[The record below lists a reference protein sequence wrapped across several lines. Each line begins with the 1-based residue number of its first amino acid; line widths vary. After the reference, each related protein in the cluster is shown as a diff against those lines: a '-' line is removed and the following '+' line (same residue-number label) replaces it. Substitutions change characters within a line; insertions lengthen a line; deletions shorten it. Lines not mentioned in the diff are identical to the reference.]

1 MADYGKIEIKGYY
14 SANADYSNPKA
25 KFDATTTFTP
35 VTFVNGQIIASGS
48 VGADNTSVYTITP
61 EMLADVSN
69 IVIKNTDATIP
80 VLVKW
85 ASKIYDIA
93 NPGGSGYNMVASS
106 KKIVD
111 ASSGGAFA
119 NVSIGELLYTTNAE
133 DSTNRGS
140 HTVVTKTDN
149 NTITVNNTLAD
160 DTGDTTITFEH
171 AVTNQQ
177 KVNAGGMLNIPGNM
191 LIRSADIASSTWRQE
206 LQFQAIGGHAVMEV
220 LIFGS

>member
-1 MADYGKIEIKGYY
+1 M
-14 SANADYSNPKA
+14 
-25 KFDATTTFTP
+25 T
-35 VTFVNGQIIASGS
+35 
-48 VGADNTSVYTITP
+48 
-61 EMLADVSN
+61 
-69 IVIKNTDATIP
+69 
-80 VLVKW
+80 
-85 ASKIYDIA
+85 
-93 NPGGSGYNMVASS
+93 ASS

-119 NVSIGELLYTTNAE
+119 NVQIGELLYTTNAE

-140 HTVVTKTDN
+140 HTVVTKVDN

-171 AVTNQQ
+171 AVGNRQ
-177 KVNAGGMLNIPGNM
+177 KVNAGGMLNIPGNI